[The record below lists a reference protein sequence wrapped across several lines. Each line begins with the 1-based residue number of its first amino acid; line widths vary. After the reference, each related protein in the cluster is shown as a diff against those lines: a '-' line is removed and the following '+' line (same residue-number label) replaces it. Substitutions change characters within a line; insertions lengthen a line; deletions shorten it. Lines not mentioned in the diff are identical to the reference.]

1 MCLSIPLQLVS
12 LEDENGHFA
21 IAERRQGSTLRRE
34 RINMMLIGPQAV
46 GTWILASL
54 GLAREVLD
62 ERELALIEDALA
74 ALGAAIAGD
83 YDASRHFSDLHTPRQ
98 TRSTLP

>member
-1 MCLSIPLQLVS
+1 MCLSIPMQVLAQ
-12 LEDENGHFA
+12 EGENGDFA
-21 IAERRQGSTLRRE
+21 IVERRQVDALRHE